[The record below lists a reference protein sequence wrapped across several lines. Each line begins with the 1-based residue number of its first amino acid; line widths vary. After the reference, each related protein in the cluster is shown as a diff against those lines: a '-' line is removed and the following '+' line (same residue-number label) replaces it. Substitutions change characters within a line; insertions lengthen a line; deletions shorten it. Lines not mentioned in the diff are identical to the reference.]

1 MDFKTPGETRKC
13 GRGPQSESAI
23 CLIHDNLQ
31 CGTVYYFGVI
41 AYNATGQSEM
51 SEVIQCHTLSASQ
64 TTLPGEHSVS
74 DGINGNYVI

>member
-13 GRGPQSESAI
+13 GRGPQSDGAI
-23 CLIHDNLQ
+23 CLMHDNLES
-31 CGTVYYFGVI
+31 GTVYYFGVI

-64 TTLPGEHSVS
+64 MTLPG
-74 DGINGNYVI
+74 NG